1 MVSLHLHA
9 TIRHHHRAPESCR
22 KLGSLSIIEL
32 VELAL
37 VLTTRAGSILLH
49 AQKRVRVLLAH
60 GIGDVVNNP
69 KAPLGETLG
78 M

>member
-1 MVSLHLHA
+1 MVSLHLQA

-37 VLTTRAGSILLH
+37 VLTTRACSILLH
-49 AQKRVRVLLAH
+49 AQKRVRVLAH
-60 GIGDVVNNP
+60 GIGEVVNNP